1 MAEKKLLRPK
11 AVEEI
16 YDISEGYQ
24 AKMRCF
30 GGGPEYI
37 KLGSKIYYEEAAI
50 VRWLT
55 TKRRTST
62 SDPGPAEHES
72 DGVMLNLVSSPPD
85 RRKGDRLPHDFGF
98 CAWPH

>member
-1 MAEKKLLRPK
+1 MTEKKLLRPK
-11 AVEEI
+11 KVEET
-16 YDISEGYQ
+16 YDISVGHQ

-50 VRWLT
+50 ERWLS

-62 SDPGPAEHES
+62 SDPGPAEHAS
-72 DGVMLNLVSSPPD
+72 D
-85 RRKGDRLPHDFGF
+85 LPEAH
-98 CAWPH
+98 AA